1 MDAAVAPRIA
11 EAGVEKSV
19 TRMMISQQ
27 DSIAPEE
34 MAETEQ
40 ISPIVAMFRKR
51 RSQGLRTLEAI
62 MIKSNVMQTLLTVML
77 LVTLFLPDT
86 WILIDPPNSADVAL
100 NVVRV
105 ALLNPAHVWVR
116 RQQDVRPHAQ
126 VRALMVSCPRAAL
139 FPAQILIFSFVAFTL
154 EMTVLFIIKPDY
166 RKSFFFAMD
175 VLGTLSI
182 LLDVTM
188 IARAAIEVTQNSGV
202 TDGAVLR
209 AARLAKIGAK
219 SGRLAKLVRIFR
231 VLFNKEISEEVMCPL
246 TSSSSASLVLISRAV
261 WGYRRVT

>member
-1 MDAAVAPRIA
+1 MFPRAPYF
-11 EAGVEKSV
+11 GGCPLS
-19 TRMMISQQ
+19 S
-27 DSIAPEE
+27 S
-34 MAETEQ
+34 
-40 ISPIVAMFRKR
+40 
-51 RSQGLRTLEAI
+51 
-62 MIKSNVMQTLLTVML
+62 LTVL
-77 LVTLFLPDT
+77 SDRGRTAV
-86 WILIDPPNSADVAL
+86 
-100 NVVRV
+100 
-105 ALLNPAHVWVR
+105 
-116 RQQDVRPHAQ
+116 
-126 VRALMVSCPRAAL
+126 VSCPRAAL

-209 AARLAKIGAK
+209 AARLAKIGAR

>member
-116 RQQDVRPHAQ
+116 RQRDVRPHAQ

-139 FPAQILIFSFVAFTL
+139 FPAQILIFSFVVFTL

>member
-105 ALLNPAHVWVR
+105 ALLIPAHVWVR

-126 VRALMVSCPRAAL
+126 VRALMVSCPRAAS

>member
-1 MDAAVAPRIA
+1 MAASAAVAPRIP
-11 EAGVEKSV
+11 EVGEEKSMSRMAV
-19 TRMMISQQ
+19 TQE

-51 RSQGLRTLEAI
+51 RSQGLRTLEAV
-62 MIKSNVMQTLLTVML
+62 MIKSNVMQTVLTVML
-77 LVTLFLPDT
+77 LVTLFLPDI
-86 WILIDPPNSADVAL
+86 WILIDPPNTADVAL

-105 ALLNPAHVWVR
+105 RRWRIWSRTCGPVGNRTSGHTLNCARSDGVVPAR
-116 RQQDVRPHAQ
+116 RVPT
-126 VRALMVSCPRAAL
+126 
-139 FPAQILIFSFVAFTL
+139 QIMIFSFVAFTL

-188 IARAAIEVTQNSGV
+188 IARVAIEVTQNSGV

-231 VLFNKEISEEVMCPL
+231 VLFNKEISEEVM
-246 TSSSSASLVLISRAV
+246 
-261 WGYRRVT
+261 